1 VRSTSAASAGS
12 PSSKQASIQEWL
24 QFFLTAVR
32 RSSDD
37 AVNRA
42 ERLVGLREA
51 YLAEASKTRSNLN
64 GLVGLLFTNPFVT
77 VGRVERATG
86 LTNQGARNLI
96 REAARRG
103 WVEEI
108 GSMGRGGRMY
118 WVARDLYEVIDAPV
132 SYA

>member
-1 VRSTSAASAGS
+1 
-12 PSSKQASIQEWL
+12 
-24 QFFLTAVR
+24 
-32 RSSDD
+32 
-37 AVNRA
+37 
-42 ERLVGLREA
+42 
-51 YLAEASKTRSNLN
+51 
-64 GLVGLLFTNPFVT
+64 
-77 VGRVERATG
+77 VERATG